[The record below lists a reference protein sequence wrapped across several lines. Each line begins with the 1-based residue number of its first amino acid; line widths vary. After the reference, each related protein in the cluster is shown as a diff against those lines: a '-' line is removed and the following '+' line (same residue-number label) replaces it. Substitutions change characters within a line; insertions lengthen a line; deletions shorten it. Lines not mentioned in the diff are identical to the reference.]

1 MLNKIKIILKDKAI
15 RGKIIFVLA
24 ILVLFRVGS
33 SIPIPGV
40 DHDKLNAFLSN
51 NQFFGLLDV
60 FSGGGLS
67 NLSIL
72 MLGVAPYITASII
85 MQLFTM
91 VFPKLKEMYQED
103 GEAGRQKFNQYS
115 RLLAVPLGFLQGFG
129 LMTMLQGQGILGQ
142 ISFLDKFTNISIMIA
157 GTMVLLWLGELI
169 SEKGIGN
176 GISLIIFGGIVAN
189 LPSTIQR
196 TLFTFDASQIPM
208 YVLFLVVAILIIG
221 GVVVISEAERIV
233 PVSYAKQ
240 VRGSRVYG
248 GASTHIPLKV
258 NQAGVIPIIFAI
270 SILLFPQMVV
280 NLLTGLNIGLV
291 ASLSGYILAFLN
303 NAWVYGASYFIL
315 VFFFTYF
322 YTAVTFDPK
331 MISQNLQKGG
341 AFIPGIRPGQST
353 SDYLSKIIT
362 RITLVGALFL
372 GFIAVVPLGIKAVT
386 GIASLAIGGTALL
399 IVVSVV
405 LETAK
410 QIEAQTSMMEY
421 E

>member
-1 MLNKIKIILKDKAI
+1 MLNKIKIIFKDKAI

>member
-1 MLNKIKIILKDKAI
+1 MFNKIKIILKDKAI

-24 ILVLFRVGS
+24 VLVLFRVGS

-40 DHDKLNAFLSN
+40 DHDKLSSFLSS
-51 NQFFGLLDV
+51 NQFFGLLDI

-157 GTMVLLWLGELI
+157 GTMILLWLGELI

-208 YVLFLVVAILIIG
+208 YVLFLAIAVLIIG
-221 GVVVISEAERIV
+221 GVIVISEAERIV

-240 VRGSRVYG
+240 VRGSRV
-248 GASTHIPLKV
+248 
-258 NQAGVIPIIFAI
+258 
-270 SILLFPQMVV
+270 
-280 NLLTGLNIGLV
+280 
-291 ASLSGYILAFLN
+291 
-303 NAWVYGASYFIL
+303 
-315 VFFFTYF
+315 
-322 YTAVTFDPK
+322 
-331 MISQNLQKGG
+331 
-341 AFIPGIRPGQST
+341 
-353 SDYLSKIIT
+353 
-362 RITLVGALFL
+362 
-372 GFIAVVPLGIKAVT
+372 
-386 GIASLAIGGTALL
+386 
-399 IVVSVV
+399 
-405 LETAK
+405 
-410 QIEAQTSMMEY
+410 
-421 E
+421 

>member
-1 MLNKIKIILKDKAI
+1 MFNKIKIILKDKAI

-24 ILVLFRVGS
+24 VLVLFRVGS

-40 DHDKLNAFLSN
+40 DHDKLSSFLSN
-51 NQFFGLLDV
+51 NQFFGLLDI

-115 RLLAVPLGFLQGFG
+115 RLMAVPLGFLQGFG
-129 LMTMLQGQGILGQ
+129 LITMLQGQGILGQ

-208 YVLFLVVAILIIG
+208 YVLFLAIAVLIIG

-240 VRGSRVYG
+240 VGDQEFMGALLRISFEGQPSRSY
-248 GASTHIPLKV
+248 SDNFCHIY
-258 NQAGVIPIIFAI
+258 FT
-270 SILLFPQMVV
+270 FPQMIV
-280 NLLTGLNIGLV
+280 NLLAGLN
-291 ASLSGYILAFLN
+291 SERFPLSGYIL
-303 NAWVYGASYFIL
+303 
-315 VFFFTYF
+315 T
-322 YTAVTFDPK
+322 
-331 MISQNLQKGG
+331 
-341 AFIPGIRPGQST
+341 
-353 SDYLSKIIT
+353 LS
-362 RITLVGALFL
+362 
-372 GFIAVVPLGIKAVT
+372 
-386 GIASLAIGGTALL
+386 
-399 IVVSVV
+399 
-405 LETAK
+405 
-410 QIEAQTSMMEY
+410 
-421 E
+421 

>member
-1 MLNKIKIILKDKAI
+1 MFNKIKIILKDKAI

-24 ILVLFRVGS
+24 VLVLFRVGS

-40 DHDKLNAFLSN
+40 DHDKLSSFLSN
-51 NQFFGLLDV
+51 NQFFGLLDI

-208 YVLFLVVAILIIG
+208 YVLFLAIAVLIIG
-221 GVVVISEAERIV
+221 GVIVISEAERIV

-270 SILLFPQMVV
+270 SILLFPQMIV
-280 NLLTGLNIGLV
+280 NLLAGLNSGV
-291 ASLSGYILAFLN
+291 VSSLSGYILTFLN
-303 NAWVYGASYFIL
+303 NAWVYGVSYFVL

>member
-1 MLNKIKIILKDKAI
+1 MFNKIKIILKDKAI

-24 ILVLFRVGS
+24 VLVLFRIGS

-51 NQFFGLLDV
+51 NQFFGLLDI

-196 TLFTFDASQIPM
+196 ALFTFDASQIPM
-208 YVLFLVVAILIIG
+208 YVLFLAIAALIIG

-270 SILLFPQMVV
+270 SILLFPQMIV
-280 NLLTGLNIGLV
+280 NLLAGLKIGFV
-291 ASLSGYILAFLN
+291 ASFSGFVSAFLN
-303 NAWVYGASYFIL
+303 NAWIYGASYFIL

-353 SDYLSKIIT
+353 SDFLSKIIT

>member
-1 MLNKIKIILKDKAI
+1 MFNKVKIILKDRAI

-24 ILVLFRVGS
+24 VLVLFRVGS

-40 DHDKLNAFLSN
+40 DHDKLNVFLSN
-51 NQFFGLLDV
+51 NQFFGLLDI

-67 NLSIL
+67 KLSIL

-196 TLFTFDASQIPM
+196 TLFTFDPSQIPM
-208 YVLFLVVAILIIG
+208 YVLFLAVAALIIG
-221 GVVVISEAERIV
+221 GVVVISEAERVV

-270 SILLFPQMVV
+270 SILLFPQMIV
-280 NLLTGLNIGLV
+280 NLLAGLKIGFV
-291 ASLSGYILAFLN
+291 ASFSGFVSAFLN
-303 NAWVYGASYFIL
+303 NPWIYGASYFIL

-386 GIASLAIGGTALL
+386 GISSLAIGGTALL

>member
-1 MLNKIKIILKDKAI
+1 
-15 RGKIIFVLA
+15 
-24 ILVLFRVGS
+24 
-33 SIPIPGV
+33 
-40 DHDKLNAFLSN
+40 
-51 NQFFGLLDV
+51 
-60 FSGGGLS
+60 
-67 NLSIL
+67 
-72 MLGVAPYITASII
+72 
-85 MQLFTM
+85 
-91 VFPKLKEMYQED
+91 MYQED

-157 GTMVLLWLGELI
+157 GTMILLWLGELI

-196 TLFTFDASQIPM
+196 ALFTFDPSQIPM
-208 YVLFLVVAILIIG
+208 YVLFLAVAILIIG

-270 SILLFPQMVV
+270 SILLFPQMIV
-280 NLLTGLNIGLV
+280 NLLAGLKIEFV

-303 NAWVYGASYFIL
+303 NAWIYGASYFIL

>member
-1 MLNKIKIILKDKAI
+1 MLNKTKIILKDKAI

-40 DHDKLNAFLSN
+40 DHDKLNVFLSN

-103 GEAGRQKFNQYS
+103 GESGRQKFNQYS

-142 ISFLDKFTNISIMIA
+142 VSFLDKFTNISIMIA
-157 GTMVLLWLGELI
+157 GTMILLWLGELI

-196 TLFTFDASQIPM
+196 TLFTFDASQLPM
-208 YVLFLVVAILIIG
+208 YILFLAVSVLIIG

-270 SILLFPQMVV
+270 SILLFPQMIV
-280 NLLTGLNIGLV
+280 NLLTGLKIEFV
-291 ASLSGYILAFLN
+291 ASLSSYILAFLN
-303 NAWVYGASYFIL
+303 NAWIYGASYFIL

-421 E
+421 K